1 MIKKILIA
9 NRGEIACRVIKSAH
23 KLGIATVAVYSQADT
38 KAQHVILANEA
49 VCLGE
54 AAASKSYLLGD
65 LIIQKA
71 IALGVDA
78 IHPGYGFLSENADF
92 ADKCQQ
98 NGIIFIGPKS
108 SAIRAMG
115 SKSAAKTIME
125 AAKVPLVPGYHGD
138 NQEPDFLREQA
149 NVMGYPVLLKAAA
162 GGGGKGMR
170 QVWKEK
176 DFNEALQAAKREA
189 MNSFGDE
196 IMLVEKYLT
205 EPRHVEIQVFCDNH
219 KNGVYLFE
227 RDCSVQR
234 RHQKIIEEAPAPG
247 MTGTLRKQMGEAAL
261 KAAFA
266 IDYSGAG
273 TVEFLLDKD
282 GSFYFMEMN
291 TRLQVEH
298 PVTEFITGED
308 LVEWQIAVANNLPL
322 PKKQEELAIL
332 GHSFEARIY
341 AEDPQ
346 NEFLPSTG
354 LIEALVEPAQ
364 SEKVRID
371 SGIVAGDDVSIYY
384 DPMIA
389 KLIVWA
395 PTRDQSLALLI
406 RSLKQYMIC
415 GVTTNIPY
423 LIKVASSEPFRN
435 AVLTTD
441 FIERHAKLIAT
452 NTLACKGPYGDAING
467 LSIETI
473 IALCAMLSL
482 QTGASSQALSHSSQA
497 SARVNYAGF
506 RLNHKH
512 SQVVEFTHDDQ
523 VTSLPN
529 EHKYIQQHIE
539 ENTWSVS
546 INDSNYLYSASKTGD
561 CLKVESAEHIAKYR
575 IYENSLNAW
584 LLENN
589 GLIKITKAQ
598 TDLGS
603 QKEQLHAGDIV
614 APMNGTVVAISINA
628 GDKVAKD
635 DLLVVVEAMKMEHS
649 MRAPF
654 DAIVEECFV
663 QDGDL
668 VDGGQLL
675 ISLKSNELTGKT
687 NT

>member
-23 KLGIATVAVYSQADT
+23 KLGIATVAVYSEADT
-38 KAQHVILANEA
+38 QAQHTKMANQA
-49 VCLGE
+49 VYLGE
-54 AAASKSYLLGD
+54 APANKSYLNGD
-65 LIIQKA
+65 LIIEKA

-78 IHPGYGFLSENADF
+78 IHPGYGFLSENANF

-108 SAIRAMG
+108 AAIRAMG

-125 AAKVPLVPGYHGD
+125 AANVPLVPGYHGD
-138 NQEPDFLREQA
+138 NQDEGFLRQEA
-149 NVMGYPVLLKAAA
+149 NSMGYPVLLKAAA

-170 QVWKEK
+170 QVWEEK
-176 DFNEALQAAKREA
+176 AFNEALQAAKREA

-219 KNGVYLFE
+219 GNGVYLFE

-247 MTGTLRKQMGEAAL
+247 MSKELRKQMGEAAL

-266 IDYSGAG
+266 IDYTGAG
-273 TVEFLLDKD
+273 TVEFLLDSD

-308 LVEWQIAVANNLPL
+308 LVEWQIAVANNLAL
-322 PKKQEELAIL
+322 PKTQDELSIN

-341 AEDPQ
+341 AEDPN

-354 LIEALVEPAQ
+354 LIEALVEPKQ
-364 SEKVRID
+364 SQYVRID
-371 SGIVAGDDVSIYY
+371 SGVVSGDKVSIYY

-389 KLIVWA
+389 KLVVWA
-395 PTRDQSLALLI
+395 ETREQALSLLLK
-406 RSLKQYMIC
+406 SLQQYMIC

-423 LIKVASSEPFRN
+423 LVKVASSEPFRN

-441 FIERHAKLIAT
+441 FIERHAEVITRPDSESSL
-452 NTLACKGPYGDAING
+452 NPN
-467 LSIETI
+467 TI
-473 IALCAMLSL
+473 IAICAMLSAETS
-482 QTGASSQALSHSSQA
+482 QTTGTQAVGP
-497 SARVNYAGF
+497 RPIDYPGF
-506 RLNHKH
+506 RLNHKLTQRLSFICNDVEYAFEQKH
-512 SQVVEFTHDDQ
+512 VDIDEWSVVIDEKPYNYSARKTHN
-523 VTSLPN
+523 VLHVET
-529 EHKYIQQHIE
+529 KQHI
-539 ENTWSVS
+539 
-546 INDSNYLYSASKTGD
+546 DSYL
-561 CLKVESAEHIAKYR
+561 
-575 IYENSLNAW
+575 IYENEDYAW
-584 LLENN
+584 LLDNK
-589 GLIKITKAQ
+589 GLIKVTKAIV
-598 TDLGS
+598 DMGS
-603 QKEQLHAGDIV
+603 QGEQLHAGDII
-614 APMNGTVVAISINA
+614 APMNGTVVTVNVKT
-628 GDKVAKD
+628 GQHVEKD

-654 DAIVEECFV
+654 AGIVKECFAG
-663 QDGDL
+663 DGDL
-668 VDGGQLL
+668 VDGGQILVSMAPSESEQKL
-675 ISLKSNELTGKT
+675 DK
-687 NT
+687 